1 VATLF
6 VPPRRPLTIG
16 RELGSGAEGFVFAV
30 AGSDDVCL
38 KVYDEAADDLDRR
51 LDAMLRSAPYGWG
64 GDHPEHVHVTW
75 PQAKVVDEHQRTRGF
90 LMPRLDVSRHA
101 RLELLFDPGRR
112 SELLEEP
119 TWGQLLGIAGR
130 IARLVAA
137 LHAEGVV
144 VGDLSGSN
152 IWVARSGHVTFI
164 DCDSMQVRD
173 PSTGHVFPA
182 RKNTP
187 GYAPPEVVRG
197 EAAAIGHEQ
206 DRFGLA
212 VLVCQLL
219 LEGDHPFEGVPTGP
233 GTRDGR
239 DATLEDN
246 VVHQCNRITHAERLR
261 PRAGDLPTA
270 LLPPEV
276 RHLAEAAFGPGH
288 TEPARRPTAAA
299 WSDRLTAARANLTGC
314 RTNPRH
320 LYPPTLPACI
330 WCARRQAGLGDHYP
344 PAGPVWAPGAPWAAA
359 AQAGAAWD
367 GIGGPAAPAWPPA
380 AGAGAAAGGGRRRR
394 RARRRAAGTP
404 AAAAAQAA
412 AVGRPARVRHGTA
425 APLALVVVVI
435 ALVITAVVLALIL
448 VLGG

>member
-1 VATLF
+1 MTTLY

-16 RELGSGAEGFVFAV
+16 HELGSGAEGFVFAV
-30 AGSDDVCL
+30 ADSEDLCL
-38 KVYDEAADDLDRR
+38 KVYDRAADDLDRR
-51 LDAMLRSAPYGWG
+51 LDAMLRAAPYAWG
-64 GDHPEHVHVTW
+64 GDHPEHVHVAW

-90 LMPRLDVSRHA
+90 LMPRLDRSRHA

-173 PSTGHVFPA
+173 PATGHVFPA
-182 RKNTP
+182 RKNSP

-197 EAAAIGHEQ
+197 EATAIGHEQ

-219 LEGDHPFEGVPTGP
+219 MEGDHPFEGVPTGP
-233 GTRDGR
+233 GASDPTI
-239 DATLEDN
+239 EDN
-246 VVHQCNRITHAERLR
+246 VVHQRDRITHPERLG
-261 PRAGDLPTA
+261 PRAGELPAA

-276 RHLAEAAFGPGH
+276 YRLAAAAFGPGH
-288 TEPARRPTAAA
+288 VEPAHRPPAAA

-314 RTNPRH
+314 RANPRH
-320 LYPPTLPACI
+320 LYPRSLPACV
-330 WCARRQAGLGDHYP
+330 WCDRRLAGLGDHYP
-344 PAGPVWAPGAPWAAA
+344 PAAPPWVTGAPAS
-359 AQAGAAWD
+359 AGT
-367 GIGGPAAPAWPPA
+367 APAPVPSA
-380 AGAGAAAGGGRRRR
+380 A
-394 RARRRAAGTP
+394 
-404 AAAAAQAA
+404 
-412 AVGRPARVRHGTA
+412 VRHGVPA
-425 APLALVVVVI
+425 AVRLAVI
-435 ALVITAVVLALIL
+435 ALVVTAVVLALLL
-448 VLGG
+448 VLGA

>member
-1 VATLF
+1 MAALY

-30 AGSDDVCL
+30 ADSDDLCL
-38 KVYDEAADDLDRR
+38 KVYDEAADDLDHR
-51 LDAMLRSAPYGWG
+51 LDAMLRAAPYLWR
-64 GDHPEHVHVTW
+64 GDHPEHVHVAW

-90 LMPRLDVSRHA
+90 LMPRLDRSRHA

-173 PSTGHVFPA
+173 PATGHVFPA
-182 RKNTP
+182 RKSTP
-187 GYAPPEVVRG
+187 GYVPPEVARRD
-197 EAAAIGHEQ
+197 AAAIGHEQ

-219 LEGDHPFEGVPTGP
+219 MEGDHPFEGVPTVP
-233 GTRDGR
+233 DGG
-239 DATLEDN
+239 DTTLDDN
-246 VVHQCNRITHAERLR
+246 VVHQRNRITHPERLR

-270 LLPPEV
+270 LLPAEV
-276 RHLAEAAFGPGH
+276 RRLAEAAFGPGH
-288 TEPARRPTAAA
+288 AEPAQRPPAAA
-299 WSDRLTAARANLTGC
+299 WSDRLTAARANVTGC
-314 RTNPRH
+314 RANPRH

-330 WCARRQAGLGDHYP
+330 WCELRAAGLGDHYP
-344 PAGPVWAPGAPWAAA
+344 PVAPAWVAGPTWV
-359 AQAGAAWD
+359 
-367 GIGGPAAPAWPPA
+367 AAPAEAPPA
-380 AGAGAAAGGGRRRR
+380 AVHATAPSGGPRRPARA
-394 RARRRAAGTP
+394 ARRRAARRG
-404 AAAAAQAA
+404 
-412 AVGRPARVRHGTA
+412 AVRRPDRVRHDVPSTIGLT
-425 APLALVVVVI
+425 VVAVAMLI
-435 ALVITAVVLALIL
+435 AAVVLVLVL

>member
-1 VATLF
+1 VAALY

-30 AGSDDVCL
+30 AGSEDLCL
-38 KVYDEAADDLDRR
+38 KVYDQAADDLDPR
-51 LDAMLRSAPYGWG
+51 LDAMLRAAPYGWG
-64 GDHPEHVHVTW
+64 GDHPEHVHVAW

-90 LMPRLDVSRHA
+90 LMPRLDRSRHA

-137 LHAEGVV
+137 LHDEGVV

-173 PSTGHVFPA
+173 PATGQVFPA
-182 RKNTP
+182 RKNSP

-206 DRFGLA
+206 DLFGLA

-219 LEGDHPFEGVPTGP
+219 MEGDHPFEGVPAGP
-233 GTRDGR
+233 SSNGT

-246 VVHQCNRITHAERLR
+246 VVHQRNRITHPQLLR
-261 PRAGDLPTA
+261 PRAGDLPVA
-270 LLPPEV
+270 MLPPEV

-288 TEPARRPTAAA
+288 DAPARRPPAAA

-314 RTNPRH
+314 RANDRH
-320 LYPPTLPACI
+320 LYPRSLPTCI
-330 WCARRQAGLGDHYP
+330 WCDLHRAGLGDHYP
-344 PAGPVWAPGAPWAAA
+344 PPVPRV
-359 AQAGAAWD
+359 
-367 GIGGPAAPAWPPA
+367 PAVE
-380 AGAGAAAGGGRRRR
+380 
-394 RARRRAAGTP
+394 P
-404 AAAAAQAA
+404 AAAAPP
-412 AVGRPARVRHGTA
+412 RRVRRHDVASTVG
-425 APLALVVVVI
+425 LLVI
-435 ALVITAVVLALIL
+435 ALVMLIAAIVVALIL
-448 VLGG
+448 VRGG